1 MTTRPKFSEGETL
14 EQYRVALDNA
24 QLQPAISAMLAEL
37 GYSTTV
43 LDEGKALLIETV
55 RIYNQNK
62 TETDQSLAAHAAF
75 AAAKDKLDEL
85 FNLHRKKAQVVFR
98 NDTITSDRLAISG
111 AMARTYASWYADVS
125 KFYSVATSDTEI
137 QSKLARLNV
146 PVAELT
152 TGHTLISEVNAKR
165 SSYLK
170 EKGESQDATKAK
182 DAAFAKMDDW
192 MSEFYAVARIG
203 LADNLQ
209 LLEALGKTV
218 KS

>member
-1 MTTRPKFSEGETL
+1 MTTKPKFSEGESL
-14 EQYRVALDNA
+14 EQFRVALDNA
-24 QLQPAISAMLAEL
+24 QLQPAIAAMLAEL
-37 GYSTTV
+37 GYSATV
-43 LDEGKALLIETV
+43 LEEGKALLVETV
-55 RIYNQNK
+55 RVYNQNK
-62 TETDQSLAAHAAF
+62 TETDQSLAAHALF
-75 AAAKDKLDEL
+75 AAAKEKLEDL
-85 FNLHRKKAQVVFR
+85 FTLHRKKAQVVFR
-98 NDTITSDRLAISG
+98 NDTVTADRLAISG
-111 AMARTYASWYADVS
+111 AMSRTYNKWSEDVN
-125 KFYSVATSDTEI
+125 KFYSVAMSDKEI
-137 QSKLARLNV
+137 QSKLARLNITET
-146 PVAELT
+146 ELT
-152 TGHTLISEVNAKR
+152 SGLTLISELNAKR